1 MAQVEKKEKTSA
13 DLPKLVMETKEITI
27 RVSSEAAQ
35 IYESASEEKRRRLDA
50 LLGIWLSEAERPTRP
65 LEDIIRDASE
75 QARKNGLT
83 LEQLD
88 EILNE

>member
-1 MAQVEKKEKTSA
+1 MAQVENKEETPA
-13 DLPKLVMETKEITI
+13 DLPQPVMETKEITI

-35 IYESASEEKRRRLDA
+35 IYESASEEKRRKLDA

-83 LEQLD
+83 PEKLD